1 MNDQFVNHNKVYCT
15 HRGKLFIKKWLTL
28 IQHLKKR
35 KNKQKKEKEGERIKN
50 HFNSTTF
57 I

>member
-1 MNDQFVNHNKVYCT
+1 MNDQFVNHNKVYCP
-15 HRGKLFIKKWLTL
+15 HRGNLFIKKWLTL
-28 IQHLKKR
+28 IQHLRKR